1 MTIKNL
7 ILTIITFLII
17 GCGGSPSSTDT
28 QDTTKPVITLN
39 GSNPVNLTV
48 GYNYTEAGATAT
60 DDIDGAVTV
69 THTGS
74 VDTSTAATYTISY
87 SASDAAGNTAI
98 ATRTV
103 IIANP
108 PKVYGELGAFKDS
121 VKFYNDKV
129 ATDKYTVYFP
139 EGHLT
144 NAPIVLFLPGGS
156 TPLSYY
162 NGVMAFIA
170 SHGYFV
176 IGTTVNGEY
185 SDYSTNIAFT
195 KALVLAKSTHPEMD
209 FSKFA
214 VMGHSQGGGLA
225 FPVMEHF
232 LDTGDYGTD
241 KNLVISL
248 DGWFAFGMNQQDLR
262 ELNTMAAFI
271 QFGGYAG
278 TGTDPRIHLTISNLI
293 DDANEK
299 TFLTLNENTR
309 HMYIKGDLNLILP
322 KKDLLKP
329 VIALL
334 DYKLKGD
341 NDAKKIVFKDYA
353 DTLQKV
359 NAQLPIIKAVG
370 RNSCNGDNYN
380 AKNTTSQN
388 DINYC
393 TPEAY

>member
-1 MTIKNL
+1 MNIKSL

-17 GCGGSPSSTDT
+17 GCGGDSSSPTDK
-28 QDTTKPVITLN
+28 DTTKPVITLN

-48 GYNYTEAGATAT
+48 GNNYTEAGATAT
-60 DDIDGAVTV
+60 DNIDGTVTV
-69 THTGS
+69 TLTGS
-74 VDTSTAATYTISY
+74 VDTSTVATYTISY
-87 SASDAAGNTAI
+87 SASDAAGNTATT
-98 ATRTV
+98 TRTV
-103 IIANP
+103 IVAKP
-108 PKVYGELGAFKDS
+108 PKEYGELGVFKDS
-121 VKFYNDKV
+121 IKFYSDKV
-129 ATDKYTVYFP
+129 TTDKYTVYFP

-162 NGVMAFIA
+162 NGVMEFIA

-176 IGTTVNGEY
+176 IGTTVNNEY
-185 SDYSTNIAFT
+185 SDYLSNRAFT
-195 KALVLAKSTHPEMD
+195 KALTLAKSSHPEMD

-232 LDTGDYGTD
+232 LDTGDYGAD

-299 TFLTLNENTR
+299 TFLTLNENTP
-309 HMYIKGDLNLILP
+309 HMYIKGDLNSILP

-329 VIALL
+329 IIALL

-341 NDAKKIVFKDYA
+341 KDAKQIVFKDYA
-353 DTLQKV
+353 ETLQRV
-359 NAQLPIIKAVG
+359 NAQLPVIKAVG
-370 RNSCNGDNYN
+370 KNSCNGDNYN

-388 DINYC
+388 DIIYC